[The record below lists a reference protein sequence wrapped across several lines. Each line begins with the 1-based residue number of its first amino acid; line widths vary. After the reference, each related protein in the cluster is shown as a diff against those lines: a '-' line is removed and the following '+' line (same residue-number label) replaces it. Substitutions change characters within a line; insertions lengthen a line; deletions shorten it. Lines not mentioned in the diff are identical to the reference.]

1 MDIETDCS
9 ENILQPES
17 DQNLESPK
25 SPPLD
30 LIDTG
35 KGLKVQTATPHLVSL
50 GSGRL
55 SVAITVLPLKEGIT
69 RIGRDDAPVPQDV
82 TIEGPGIE
90 AEHCLIENR
99 GGVITLDPCGH
110 LCSLDGVPVTRPT
123 QLTQGYSLCLGKSY
137 FFRFNHPEEANRM
150 KSMLPQKSPVSPLVY
165 STDYLKF
172 SSDFSHSIGGP
183 SSRGMRSV
191 SELRELMDTL
201 QRKKQALENSLRTS
215 VDTSPSYFSMTQS
228 PPTTPNSLSPV
239 TTSSPIS
246 SYQEQAR
253 RVYTSDRPP
262 FSVKVPSH
270 SSSSMPPSP
279 RRSDPLRERDPS
291 LPYSRPITRN
301 QSQDSLLSESRRAQ
315 ASGSLL
321 AMWNGPSSNVGESLP
336 PPPGGSSSGTASMPS
351 SPRLARR
358 LGAQDAGRNGAP
370 EPAPRQRKYSAGS
383 LTGLGVHS
391 RSLPRLYRPADSAL
405 SPLAPLV
412 LPTPR
417 RSLDNRSSRPSLEQN
432 HQNGHS
438 EVVSISLSTR
448 SSSKSIPAPP
458 DVTVPSGATTS
469 TSPRQ
474 AKKVSLISS
483 EGSCSDL
490 ERLVAHGPSPSP
502 ETGLGERRQS
512 FGKAGLGPQ
521 GGFRER
527 KGSISSLSGK
537 EELQDYH
544 QRQRDERLR
553 EQEVERL
560 ERQRLETI
568 LSLCSERDQSS
579 SAVADLQKINKEL
592 EKLQVFENEPL
603 FMESSGG
610 PMENGY
616 GSRPQELQASE
627 EHQVR
632 RRRGSGQR
640 DMRAESPAMSL
651 HSSAPTPSPRLIRPS
666 KTSKCFSGDLCVR
679 CVFSVVFLS
688 SPHVASDECNLVN
701 YLKFSSDFSHS
712 IGGPSSR
719 GMRSV
724 SELRELMDT
733 LQRKKQAL
741 ENSLRTSVDTS
752 PSYFSM
758 TQSPPTTPN
767 SLSPVTTSSPIS
779 SFQEQARRVYT
790 SDRPPFSVKVPSHSS
805 SSMPPSPRRSDPLR
819 ERDPSLPYSR
829 PITRNQS
836 QDSLLSESRR
846 AQASGSLLA
855 MWNGPSSNVGESL
868 PPPPGGGS
876 SGTAS
881 MPSSPR
887 LARRL
892 GAQDAGRNGAP
903 EPAPRQ
909 RKYSA
914 GSLTGL
920 GVHSRSLPRL
930 YRPADSA
937 LSPLAPLVLPT
948 PRRSLDNRSSRPSL
962 EQNHQNGHSEVVSI
976 SLSTRSSSKSIPAPP
991 DVTVPSGATTSTS
1004 PRQAKKV
1011 SLISS
1016 EGSCSDLER
1025 LVAHGP
1031 SPSPETGLGE
1041 RRQSF
1046 GKAGLGPQG
1055 GFRERKGSIS
1065 SLSGKEELQDYHQR
1079 QRDERLREQEVERLE
1094 RQRLETILSLCSER
1108 DQSSSAVADLQKI
1121 NKELEKLQVFEN
1133 EPLFME
1139 SSGGPMENGYGSRP
1153 QELQASEEHQ
1163 VRRRR
1168 GSGQRDMRAESPAM
1182 SLHSSAPTPSPR
1194 LIRPSKTSKGS
1205 EEELKHEVTR
1215 IEEERIQVLNNM
1227 EELEQKIK
1235 ELDNQMEES
1244 VREMEVERAL
1254 LEGEQDSEMAQVQ
1267 QEKEA
1272 LEKLKEK
1279 MADMEKKV
1287 QTEKSQDSEVLEV
1300 ETKRFEDLEFQQLEK
1315 ESRQDE
1321 EKETQTQQILRE
1333 IAEYQRS
1340 TVTRKE
1346 KLLALKK
1353 QSAQIIQQAQKEK
1366 DSFLKEK
1373 NNLQMMLQREKESL
1387 ASLEK
1392 KYAELT
1398 GGRGFPVNPLS
1409 MKEGY
1414 VTVSEINELYSQL
1427 GVDPTP
1433 APLPASAQPSPE
1445 APTSGPEP
1453 RPSPVPCPEDRSPPP
1468 GQDEHFRSMEERR
1481 RMGKDGHLC
1490 DTLPRKKTQPA
1501 VNPQFSCATLGRN
1514 MPSKSHLPLA
1524 QSSSCG
1530 SVLNRVLTVSP
1541 KETDTRRLHK
1551 GRRLCGFV
1559 YFFAE
1564 IAEEC
1569 CVRVC
1574 CCTVAGVCEDREGP
1588 QAQAVGSSLAGKHD
1602 EAWAAGKGAAA
1613 RSGYSQQLVGEE
1625 NRSRLNELSG
1635 RAASQTNVYLDSLG
1649 YRDNGHAFDTLSVDS
1664 SDSMETSISA
1674 CSPDNISSASTSNTA
1689 KIEEMERLLR
1699 EAQAE
1704 KHRLLEHR
1712 EREIEVRRQA
1722 LEEERRRRE
1731 DLEKRLQEETSRRQK
1746 LIEREV
1752 KLREKQRA
1760 QSRPLTRYLPV
1771 RKDDFDLRGHIESA
1785 GHSIETC
1792 YHVSITEKTCRGF
1805 LIKMGGKIKTWKKR
1819 WFVFDRNRRTLS
1831 YYADKHEAKL
1841 KGVIYFQAI
1850 EEVYY
1855 DHLKNAH
1862 KSPNPSLTFSVKTHD
1877 RVYYMVAPSPEAMR
1891 IWMDVIVTGAEGYTQ
1906 FMI

>member
-1 MDIETDCS
+1 MDTET

-25 SPPLD
+25 SPHLD

-69 RIGRDDAPVPQDV
+69 RIGRDDAPVPQDIN
-82 TIEGPGIE
+82 IEGPGIE
-90 AEHCLIENR
+90 MEHCIIENR

-137 FFRFNHPEEANRM
+137 FFRFNHPEEANRI

-172 SSDFSHSIGGP
+172 SSDFSHSLGGP
-183 SSRGMRSV
+183 TSRGMRSV

-215 VDTSPSYFSMTQS
+215 VDSNPSYFSMTQS
-228 PPTTPNSLSPV
+228 PPTTPNTLTPV
-239 TTSSPIS
+239 TTSSPIP

-253 RVYTSDRPP
+253 RIYNSDRPP
-262 FSVKVPSH
+262 LSVKVQNH
-270 SSSSMPPSP
+270 SSGSMPPSP
-279 RRSDPLRERDPS
+279 RRSDPSRERDPS
-291 LPYSRPITRN
+291 MPYSRPMTRN
-301 QSQDSLLSESRRAQ
+301 QSQDSLLSDSCRAQ
-315 ASGSLL
+315 TSGSLL
-321 AMWNGPSSNVGESLP
+321 SMWNGQTSNAGDFLSP
-336 PPPGGSSSGTASMPS
+336 PAGGSGSGAASMPS

-358 LGAQDAGRNGAP
+358 HLSQDPSRNGVP
-370 EPAPRQRKYSAGS
+370 EPAPRQRKYSTGS
-383 LTGLGVHS
+383 LTGLSSHS
-391 RSLPRLYRPADSAL
+391 RSLPRLYRPADAPL
-405 SPLAPLV
+405 TPLAPLA
-412 LPTPR
+412 LPLPR
-417 RSLDNRSSRPSLEQN
+417 RSLDSRPSRPSTEQN

-438 EVVSISLSTR
+438 EVVSISLTSR
-448 SSSKSIPAPP
+448 SSTKSAPAPP
-458 DVTVPSGATTS
+458 DVTVSSGAT

-483 EGSCSDL
+483 SGSCSDL
-490 ERLVAHGPSPSP
+490 EGLASPGPSPGL
-502 ETGLGERRQS
+502 EMGLGERRQS

-568 LSLCSERDQSS
+568 LSMCSVRDQSS

-592 EKLQVFENEPL
+592 EKLQVSEDEPL
-603 FMESSGG
+603 FTELSSSSV
-610 PMENGY
+610 ENGFS
-616 GSRPQELQASE
+616 SRARDLQVSE

-632 RRRGSGQR
+632 QRRSSGQR
-640 DMRAESPAMSL
+640 DVRAESPAVSL
-651 HSSAPTPSPRLIRPS
+651 GSAPTPSPRMTRTT
-666 KTSKCFSGDLCVR
+666 K
-679 CVFSVVFLS
+679 
-688 SPHVASDECNLVN
+688 
-701 YLKFSSDFSHS
+701 
-712 IGGPSSR
+712 GP
-719 GMRSV
+719 
-724 SELRELMDT
+724 
-733 LQRKKQAL
+733 
-741 ENSLRTSVDTS
+741 
-752 PSYFSM
+752 
-758 TQSPPTTPN
+758 
-767 SLSPVTTSSPIS
+767 
-779 SFQEQARRVYT
+779 
-790 SDRPPFSVKVPSHSS
+790 
-805 SSMPPSPRRSDPLR
+805 
-819 ERDPSLPYSR
+819 
-829 PITRNQS
+829 
-836 QDSLLSESRR
+836 
-846 AQASGSLLA
+846 
-855 MWNGPSSNVGESL
+855 
-868 PPPPGGGS
+868 
-876 SGTAS
+876 
-881 MPSSPR
+881 
-887 LARRL
+887 
-892 GAQDAGRNGAP
+892 
-903 EPAPRQ
+903 
-909 RKYSA
+909 
-914 GSLTGL
+914 
-920 GVHSRSLPRL
+920 
-930 YRPADSA
+930 
-937 LSPLAPLVLPT
+937 
-948 PRRSLDNRSSRPSL
+948 
-962 EQNHQNGHSEVVSI
+962 
-976 SLSTRSSSKSIPAPP
+976 
-991 DVTVPSGATTSTS
+991 
-1004 PRQAKKV
+1004 
-1011 SLISS
+1011 
-1016 EGSCSDLER
+1016 
-1025 LVAHGP
+1025 
-1031 SPSPETGLGE
+1031 
-1041 RRQSF
+1041 
-1046 GKAGLGPQG
+1046 
-1055 GFRERKGSIS
+1055 
-1065 SLSGKEELQDYHQR
+1065 
-1079 QRDERLREQEVERLE
+1079 
-1094 RQRLETILSLCSER
+1094 
-1108 DQSSSAVADLQKI
+1108 
-1121 NKELEKLQVFEN
+1121 
-1133 EPLFME
+1133 
-1139 SSGGPMENGYGSRP
+1139 
-1153 QELQASEEHQ
+1153 
-1163 VRRRR
+1163 
-1168 GSGQRDMRAESPAM
+1168 
-1182 SLHSSAPTPSPR
+1182 
-1194 LIRPSKTSKGS
+1194 
-1205 EEELKHEVTR
+1205 EEEVKQEVTR

-1254 LEGEQDSEMAQVQ
+1254 LEGEQDSEISQLQ

-1272 LEKLKEK
+1272 LEQLKDK

-1287 QTEKSQDSEVLEV
+1287 QTEKSQDSEALEV
-1300 ETKRFEDLEFQQLEK
+1300 KTKHFEDLEFQQLEK

-1321 EKETQTQQILRE
+1321 EKETKTQQILRE

-1366 DSFLKEK
+1366 DSFIKEK

-1387 ASLEK
+1387 ACLEK

-1398 GGRGFPVNPLS
+1398 GGRSFPVNPLS

-1427 GVDPTP
+1427 GVDPTT
-1433 APLPASAQPSPE
+1433 APLPAPAQPSPE
-1445 APTSGPEP
+1445 APASGPEP
-1453 RPSPVPCPEDRSPPP
+1453 SPSPRPIVEDVSPTA
-1468 GQDEHFRSMEERR
+1468 GEDEHFRTVEERKR
-1481 RMGKDGHLC
+1481 LGKDGHMC
-1490 DTLPRKKTQPA
+1490 DTLPRKKTQPT
-1501 VNPQFSCATLGRN
+1501 VSPQFSCATLGRN

-1530 SVLNRVLTVSP
+1530 SVLNRVLNLSS
-1541 KETDTRRLHK
+1541 KDTDPRRLHK
-1551 GRRLCGFV
+1551 GK
-1559 YFFAE
+1559 
-1564 IAEEC
+1564 
-1569 CVRVC
+1569 
-1574 CCTVAGVCEDREGP
+1574 
-1588 QAQAVGSSLAGKHD
+1588 SK
-1602 EAWAAGKGAAA
+1602 K
-1613 RSGYSQQLVGEE
+1613 GYSQQLVGDDH
-1625 NRSRLNELSG
+1625 RSRLNELSG
-1635 RAASQTNVYLDSLG
+1635 RTTSQTNVYLDSLG

-1664 SDSMETSISA
+1664 SDSMDTSISA
-1674 CSPDNISSASTSNTA
+1674 CSPDNISSASTSNA
-1689 KIEEMERLLR
+1689 SKIEEMERLLR
-1699 EAQAE
+1699 EAQVE

-1722 LEEERRRRE
+1722 LEDERRRRE

-1771 RKDDFDLRGHIESA
+1771 RKDDFDLRGHVESA

-1831 YYADKHEAKL
+1831 YYSDKHEAKL

>member
-1 MDIETDCS
+1 MDTET

-25 SPPLD
+25 SPHLD

-69 RIGRDDAPVPQDV
+69 RIGRDDAPVPQDIN
-82 TIEGPGIE
+82 IEGPGIE
-90 AEHCLIENR
+90 MEHCIIENR

-137 FFRFNHPEEANRM
+137 FFRFNHPEEANRI

-172 SSDFSHSIGGP
+172 SSDFSHSLGGP
-183 SSRGMRSV
+183 TSRGMRSV

-215 VDTSPSYFSMTQS
+215 VDSNPSYFSMTQS
-228 PPTTPNSLSPV
+228 PPTTPNTLTPV
-239 TTSSPIS
+239 TTSSPIP

-253 RVYTSDRPP
+253 RIYNSDRPP
-262 FSVKVPSH
+262 LSVKVQNH
-270 SSSSMPPSP
+270 SSGSMPPSP
-279 RRSDPLRERDPS
+279 RRSDPSRERDPS
-291 LPYSRPITRN
+291 MPYSRPMTRN
-301 QSQDSLLSESRRAQ
+301 QSQDSLLSDSCHAQ
-315 ASGSLL
+315 TSGSLL
-321 AMWNGPSSNVGESLP
+321 SMWNGQTSNAGDFLSP
-336 PPPGGSSSGTASMPS
+336 PAGGSGSGAASMPS

-358 LGAQDAGRNGAP
+358 HLSQDPSRNGVP
-370 EPAPRQRKYSAGS
+370 EPAPRQRKYSTGS
-383 LTGLGVHS
+383 LTGLSSHS
-391 RSLPRLYRPADSAL
+391 RSLPRLYRPADAPL
-405 SPLAPLV
+405 TPLAPLA
-412 LPTPR
+412 LPLPR
-417 RSLDNRSSRPSLEQN
+417 RSLDSRPSRPSTEQN

-438 EVVSISLSTR
+438 EVVSISLTSR
-448 SSSKSIPAPP
+448 SSTKSAPAPP
-458 DVTVPSGATTS
+458 DVTVSSGAT

-483 EGSCSDL
+483 SGSCSDL
-490 ERLVAHGPSPSP
+490 EGLASPGPSPGL
-502 ETGLGERRQS
+502 EMGLGERRQS

-568 LSLCSERDQSS
+568 LSMCSVRDQSS

-592 EKLQVFENEPL
+592 EKLQVSEDEPL
-603 FMESSGG
+603 FTELSSSSV
-610 PMENGY
+610 ENGFS
-616 GSRPQELQASE
+616 SRARDLQVSE

-632 RRRGSGQR
+632 QRRSSGQR
-640 DMRAESPAMSL
+640 DVRAESPAVSL
-651 HSSAPTPSPRLIRPS
+651 GSAPTPSPRMTRTT
-666 KTSKCFSGDLCVR
+666 K
-679 CVFSVVFLS
+679 
-688 SPHVASDECNLVN
+688 
-701 YLKFSSDFSHS
+701 
-712 IGGPSSR
+712 GP
-719 GMRSV
+719 
-724 SELRELMDT
+724 
-733 LQRKKQAL
+733 
-741 ENSLRTSVDTS
+741 
-752 PSYFSM
+752 
-758 TQSPPTTPN
+758 
-767 SLSPVTTSSPIS
+767 
-779 SFQEQARRVYT
+779 
-790 SDRPPFSVKVPSHSS
+790 
-805 SSMPPSPRRSDPLR
+805 
-819 ERDPSLPYSR
+819 
-829 PITRNQS
+829 
-836 QDSLLSESRR
+836 
-846 AQASGSLLA
+846 
-855 MWNGPSSNVGESL
+855 
-868 PPPPGGGS
+868 
-876 SGTAS
+876 
-881 MPSSPR
+881 
-887 LARRL
+887 
-892 GAQDAGRNGAP
+892 
-903 EPAPRQ
+903 
-909 RKYSA
+909 
-914 GSLTGL
+914 
-920 GVHSRSLPRL
+920 
-930 YRPADSA
+930 
-937 LSPLAPLVLPT
+937 
-948 PRRSLDNRSSRPSL
+948 
-962 EQNHQNGHSEVVSI
+962 
-976 SLSTRSSSKSIPAPP
+976 
-991 DVTVPSGATTSTS
+991 
-1004 PRQAKKV
+1004 
-1011 SLISS
+1011 
-1016 EGSCSDLER
+1016 
-1025 LVAHGP
+1025 
-1031 SPSPETGLGE
+1031 
-1041 RRQSF
+1041 
-1046 GKAGLGPQG
+1046 
-1055 GFRERKGSIS
+1055 
-1065 SLSGKEELQDYHQR
+1065 
-1079 QRDERLREQEVERLE
+1079 
-1094 RQRLETILSLCSER
+1094 
-1108 DQSSSAVADLQKI
+1108 
-1121 NKELEKLQVFEN
+1121 
-1133 EPLFME
+1133 
-1139 SSGGPMENGYGSRP
+1139 
-1153 QELQASEEHQ
+1153 
-1163 VRRRR
+1163 
-1168 GSGQRDMRAESPAM
+1168 
-1182 SLHSSAPTPSPR
+1182 
-1194 LIRPSKTSKGS
+1194 
-1205 EEELKHEVTR
+1205 EEEVKQEVTR

-1254 LEGEQDSEMAQVQ
+1254 LEGEQDSEISQLQ

-1272 LEKLKEK
+1272 LEQLKDK

-1287 QTEKSQDSEVLEV
+1287 QTEKSQDSEALEV
-1300 ETKRFEDLEFQQLEK
+1300 KTKHFEDLEFQQLEK

-1321 EKETQTQQILRE
+1321 EKETKTQQILRE

-1366 DSFLKEK
+1366 DSFIKEK

-1387 ASLEK
+1387 ACLEK

-1398 GGRGFPVNPLS
+1398 GGRSFPVNPLS
-1409 MKEGY
+1409 MKEDCSSLADVCQPHTDFSHAHKCLSLPPADLVAFSSLFSSLCIKSIEGY

-1427 GVDPTP
+1427 GVDPTT
-1433 APLPASAQPSPE
+1433 APLPAPAQPSPE
-1445 APTSGPEP
+1445 APASGPEP
-1453 RPSPVPCPEDRSPPP
+1453 SPSPRPIVEDVSPTAGEDELCVSSCSLVCPPCSSLSACSHPVPKPPSVHWPEDMVTYLNPSPLPDSTPPP
-1468 GQDEHFRSMEERR
+1468 LPAKKHPRHRQHFRTVEERKR
-1481 RMGKDGHLC
+1481 LGKDGHMC
-1490 DTLPRKKTQPA
+1490 DTLPRKKTQPT
-1501 VNPQFSCATLGRN
+1501 VSPQFSCATLGRN

-1530 SVLNRVLTVSP
+1530 SVLNRVLNLSS
-1541 KETDTRRLHK
+1541 KDTDPRRLHK
-1551 GRRLCGFV
+1551 GK
-1559 YFFAE
+1559 
-1564 IAEEC
+1564 
-1569 CVRVC
+1569 
-1574 CCTVAGVCEDREGP
+1574 
-1588 QAQAVGSSLAGKHD
+1588 SK
-1602 EAWAAGKGAAA
+1602 K
-1613 RSGYSQQLVGEE
+1613 GYSQQLVGDDR
-1625 NRSRLNELSG
+1625 RSRLNELSG
-1635 RAASQTNVYLDSLG
+1635 RTTSQTNVYLDSLG

-1664 SDSMETSISA
+1664 SDSMDTSISA
-1674 CSPDNISSASTSNTA
+1674 CSPDNISSASTSNA
-1689 KIEEMERLLR
+1689 SKIEEMERLLR
-1699 EAQAE
+1699 EAQVE

-1722 LEEERRRRE
+1722 LEDERRRRE

-1771 RKDDFDLRGHIESA
+1771 RKDDFDLRGHVESA

-1831 YYADKHEAKL
+1831 YYSDKHEAKL

>member
-1 MDIETDCS
+1 MDTET

-25 SPPLD
+25 SPHLD

-69 RIGRDDAPVPQDV
+69 RIGRDDAPVPQDIN
-82 TIEGPGIE
+82 IEGPGIE
-90 AEHCLIENR
+90 MEHCIIENR

-137 FFRFNHPEEANRM
+137 FFRFNHPEEANRI

-172 SSDFSHSIGGP
+172 SSDFSHSLGGP
-183 SSRGMRSV
+183 TSRGMRSV

-215 VDTSPSYFSMTQS
+215 VDSNPSYFSMTQS
-228 PPTTPNSLSPV
+228 PPTTPNTLTPV
-239 TTSSPIS
+239 TTSSPIP

-253 RVYTSDRPP
+253 RIYNSDRPP
-262 FSVKVPSH
+262 LSVKVQNH
-270 SSSSMPPSP
+270 SSGSMPPSP
-279 RRSDPLRERDPS
+279 RRSDPSRERDPS
-291 LPYSRPITRN
+291 MPYSRPMTRN
-301 QSQDSLLSESRRAQ
+301 QSQDSLLSDSCRAQ
-315 ASGSLL
+315 TSGSLL
-321 AMWNGPSSNVGESLP
+321 SMWNGQTSNAGDFLSP
-336 PPPGGSSSGTASMPS
+336 PAGGSGSGAASMPS

-358 LGAQDAGRNGAP
+358 HLSQDPSRNGVP
-370 EPAPRQRKYSAGS
+370 EPAPRQRKYSTGS
-383 LTGLGVHS
+383 LTGLSSHS
-391 RSLPRLYRPADSAL
+391 RSLPRLYRPADAPL
-405 SPLAPLV
+405 TPLAPLA
-412 LPTPR
+412 LPLPR
-417 RSLDNRSSRPSLEQN
+417 RSLDSRPSRPSTEQN

-438 EVVSISLSTR
+438 EVVSISLTSR
-448 SSSKSIPAPP
+448 SSTKSAPAPP
-458 DVTVPSGATTS
+458 DVTVSSGAT

-483 EGSCSDL
+483 SGSCSDL
-490 ERLVAHGPSPSP
+490 EGLASPGPSPGL
-502 ETGLGERRQS
+502 EMGLGERRQS

-568 LSLCSERDQSS
+568 LSMCSVRDQSS

-592 EKLQVFENEPL
+592 EKLQVSEDEPL
-603 FMESSGG
+603 FTELSSSSV
-610 PMENGY
+610 ENGFS
-616 GSRPQELQASE
+616 SRARDLQVSE

-632 RRRGSGQR
+632 QRRSSGQR
-640 DMRAESPAMSL
+640 DVRAESPAVSL
-651 HSSAPTPSPRLIRPS
+651 GSAPTPSLRMTRTT
-666 KTSKCFSGDLCVR
+666 K
-679 CVFSVVFLS
+679 
-688 SPHVASDECNLVN
+688 
-701 YLKFSSDFSHS
+701 
-712 IGGPSSR
+712 GP
-719 GMRSV
+719 
-724 SELRELMDT
+724 
-733 LQRKKQAL
+733 
-741 ENSLRTSVDTS
+741 
-752 PSYFSM
+752 
-758 TQSPPTTPN
+758 
-767 SLSPVTTSSPIS
+767 
-779 SFQEQARRVYT
+779 
-790 SDRPPFSVKVPSHSS
+790 
-805 SSMPPSPRRSDPLR
+805 
-819 ERDPSLPYSR
+819 
-829 PITRNQS
+829 
-836 QDSLLSESRR
+836 
-846 AQASGSLLA
+846 
-855 MWNGPSSNVGESL
+855 
-868 PPPPGGGS
+868 
-876 SGTAS
+876 
-881 MPSSPR
+881 
-887 LARRL
+887 
-892 GAQDAGRNGAP
+892 
-903 EPAPRQ
+903 
-909 RKYSA
+909 
-914 GSLTGL
+914 
-920 GVHSRSLPRL
+920 
-930 YRPADSA
+930 
-937 LSPLAPLVLPT
+937 
-948 PRRSLDNRSSRPSL
+948 
-962 EQNHQNGHSEVVSI
+962 
-976 SLSTRSSSKSIPAPP
+976 
-991 DVTVPSGATTSTS
+991 
-1004 PRQAKKV
+1004 
-1011 SLISS
+1011 
-1016 EGSCSDLER
+1016 
-1025 LVAHGP
+1025 
-1031 SPSPETGLGE
+1031 
-1041 RRQSF
+1041 
-1046 GKAGLGPQG
+1046 
-1055 GFRERKGSIS
+1055 
-1065 SLSGKEELQDYHQR
+1065 
-1079 QRDERLREQEVERLE
+1079 
-1094 RQRLETILSLCSER
+1094 
-1108 DQSSSAVADLQKI
+1108 
-1121 NKELEKLQVFEN
+1121 
-1133 EPLFME
+1133 
-1139 SSGGPMENGYGSRP
+1139 
-1153 QELQASEEHQ
+1153 
-1163 VRRRR
+1163 
-1168 GSGQRDMRAESPAM
+1168 
-1182 SLHSSAPTPSPR
+1182 
-1194 LIRPSKTSKGS
+1194 
-1205 EEELKHEVTR
+1205 EEEVKQEVTR

-1254 LEGEQDSEMAQVQ
+1254 LEGEQDSEISQLQ

-1272 LEKLKEK
+1272 LEQLKDK

-1287 QTEKSQDSEVLEV
+1287 QTEKSQDKAQLDAERVKVERLAALLANQRAQLDTCPEALKEQLLHQLSRDSEALEV
-1300 ETKRFEDLEFQQLEK
+1300 KTKHFEDLEFQQLEK

-1321 EKETQTQQILRE
+1321 EKETKTQQILRE

-1366 DSFLKEK
+1366 DSFIKEK

-1387 ASLEK
+1387 ACLEK

-1398 GGRGFPVNPLS
+1398 GGRSFPVNPLS

-1427 GVDPTP
+1427 GVDPTT
-1433 APLPASAQPSPE
+1433 APLPAPAQPSPE
-1445 APTSGPEP
+1445 APASGPEP
-1453 RPSPVPCPEDRSPPP
+1453 SPSPRPIVEDVSPAAGEDELCVSSCSLVCPPCSSLSACSHPVPKPPSVHWPEDMVTYLNPSPLPDSTPPP
-1468 GQDEHFRSMEERR
+1468 LPAKKHPRNRQHFRTVEERKR
-1481 RMGKDGHLC
+1481 LGKDGHMC
-1490 DTLPRKKTQPA
+1490 DTLPRKKTQPT
-1501 VNPQFSCATLGRN
+1501 VSPQFSCATLGRN

-1530 SVLNRVLTVSP
+1530 SVLNRVLNLSS
-1541 KETDTRRLHK
+1541 KDTDPRRLHK
-1551 GRRLCGFV
+1551 
-1559 YFFAE
+1559 
-1564 IAEEC
+1564 
-1569 CVRVC
+1569 
-1574 CCTVAGVCEDREGP
+1574 
-1588 QAQAVGSSLAGKHD
+1588 
-1602 EAWAAGKGAAA
+1602 
-1613 RSGYSQQLVGEE
+1613 GYSQQLVGDDH
-1625 NRSRLNELSG
+1625 RSRLNELSG
-1635 RAASQTNVYLDSLG
+1635 RTTSQTNVYLDSLG

-1664 SDSMETSISA
+1664 SDSMDTSISA
-1674 CSPDNISSASTSNTA
+1674 CSPDNISSASTSNA
-1689 KIEEMERLLR
+1689 SKIEEMERLLR
-1699 EAQAE
+1699 EAQVE

-1722 LEEERRRRE
+1722 LEDERRRRE

-1771 RKDDFDLRGHIESA
+1771 RKDDFDLRGHVESA

-1831 YYADKHEAKL
+1831 YYSDKHEAKL